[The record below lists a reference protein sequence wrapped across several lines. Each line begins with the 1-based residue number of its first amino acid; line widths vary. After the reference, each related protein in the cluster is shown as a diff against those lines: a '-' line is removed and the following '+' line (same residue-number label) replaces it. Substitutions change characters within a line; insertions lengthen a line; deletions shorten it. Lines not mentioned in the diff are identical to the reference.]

1 MLHKFNAGYKQR
13 TDLWTKRQ
21 GLSEILFGRPNTTDK
36 VAIEMH
42 CNLKAPPG
50 VAPVVLGFFWQ
61 NLYCARAENC
71 HFRASSKNYDITLG
85 FIEPDVVKES
95 ITLTIRRSF

>member
-50 VAPVVLGFFWQ
+50 VAPVVLGFFGKICTAHVQKIATFELPAKIMTSRWDSLNQ
-61 NLYCARAENC
+61 M
-71 HFRASSKNYDITLG
+71 S
-85 FIEPDVVKES
+85 
-95 ITLTIRRSF
+95 